1 MTCFPGGTVVKNL
14 PVNAG
19 HSGGPGSSLGPGRS
33 PRKGNG
39 NPLKYSYLENSMD
52 SQSGGYSRWG
62 HKESD
67 MTEHTHAH
75 KHTHT
80 HTHTHMHVQH
90 SIHQGEN
97 SK

>member
-1 MTCFPGGTVVKNL
+1 
-14 PVNAG
+14 
-19 HSGGPGSSLGPGRS
+19 
-33 PRKGNG
+33 
-39 NPLKYSYLENSMD
+39 MD
-52 SQSGGYSRWG
+52 RESGGYSRWG

-80 HTHTHMHVQH
+80 HTHTHTYMHVQH